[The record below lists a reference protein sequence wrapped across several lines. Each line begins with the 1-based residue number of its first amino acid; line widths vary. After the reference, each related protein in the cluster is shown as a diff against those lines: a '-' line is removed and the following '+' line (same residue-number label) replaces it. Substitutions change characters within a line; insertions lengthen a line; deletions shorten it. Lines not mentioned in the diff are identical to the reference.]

1 MKRLLACL
9 LLFSTCVASGS
20 EAPAI
25 YRSTDEYGNPSF
37 SDQPGPNA
45 DRVDVGKTNRTP
57 PVEPRARPEPREE
70 GEEDPSQ
77 YVLTIEQPANNSVI
91 ANGLIPTDIVVNVTP
106 PLLPN
111 HRITFA
117 LDGEMLTSSHATRH
131 TISRLTPGS
140 HQISAQVVDSEDRPL
155 SEPHTARV
163 TAYWPGNR

>member
-37 SDQPGPNA
+37 SDQPGPDAN
-45 DRVDVGKTNRTP
+45 RVEVGKTNRTP
-57 PVEPRARPEPREE
+57 PVEPTARPKARDKAAEE
-70 GEEDPSQ
+70 AYE
-77 YVLTIEQPANNSVI
+77 YVLTIEQPADNAVV
-91 ANGLIPTDIVVNVTP
+91 ANGLIPTDVVVNIVP

-111 HRITFA
+111 HRVTFA
-117 LDGEMLTSSHATRH
+117 LDGETVASSHATRH
-131 TISRLTPGS
+131 TLSRLTPGA

-155 SEPHTARV
+155 SEPQSVKV